1 MITMRTRQ
9 TFASGARKIVRVAT
23 AALVV
28 GGSLVALSPAPAS
41 AHEVTRT
48 VGGAVGTVGAAHSG
62 ARLCELSEG
71 WAVGWMQ
78 VRAGNGTTYTLA
90 ANQGCTT
97 QQYGDFGGIVRFRV
111 GWDQGGG
118 ILWGAWTNA

>member
-1 MITMRTRQ
+1 MKTRKKL
-9 TFASGARKIVRVAT
+9 TSGAKKVARKAT

-28 GGSLVALSPAPAS
+28 GGSLVALSPTPAS

-78 VRAGNGTTYTLA
+78 VHAGNGTTYTLA
-90 ANQGCTT
+90 ANNLCTS
-97 QQYGDFGGIVRFRV
+97 QQYGDYGGIVRFRV

-118 ILWGAWTNA
+118 ILWGAWTGA